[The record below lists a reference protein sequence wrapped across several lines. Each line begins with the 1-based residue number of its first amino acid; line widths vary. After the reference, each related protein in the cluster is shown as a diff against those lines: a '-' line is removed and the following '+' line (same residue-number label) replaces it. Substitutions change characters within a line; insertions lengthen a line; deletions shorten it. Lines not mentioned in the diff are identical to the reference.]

1 MIKHPLAVLGGLL
14 AGIALMAYLDSR
26 GGGHGRSLL
35 RGKFARGVFAARHP
49 SDVPQRPADGMRQLH
64 ERIRAHLGHVVSHP
78 RSVRVEIEGDA
89 VCLRGHV
96 LRSELDGLIEE
107 VRRIAGTKAVRD
119 ELQPHDSPAGL
130 PELQGRSGAPPR
142 VQRTPGTTWH

>member
-14 AGIALMAYLDSR
+14 AGIGFMVYLDSR
-26 GGGHGRSLL
+26 GGGYRRSLL
-35 RGKFARGVFAARHP
+35 RGEFARGVFARRP
-49 SDVPQRPADGMRQLH
+49 SDVPQRSADGMRQLH

-107 VRRIAGTKAVRD
+107 VRRVAGTTAVRD
-119 ELQPHDSPAGL
+119 ELQPHDSPAGI
-130 PELQGRSGAPPR
+130 PELQGRSGAPAR
-142 VQRTPGTTWH
+142 VQRTPGTIWH